1 MTLLKAEP
9 CVKLMHSAVRT
20 AIIAPLAGYQQRVCV
35 CVCFSSKVS
44 SLTPFVSGGGLCV
57 CARVFAPDLCVCQFI
72 HSIYLLCACLCF
84 YVTLHIPTHLSF
96 FICSTAVL
104 LYCSCQTIYYLPS
117 HILEQR
123 GGVANRRTILHMKC
137 CECDSGPFQVPCCR
151 TALESSGKAV
161 NPSQPRGCFC
171 FSNSVLWGGGVE
183 NQSASWGINKLPS
196 VKTLKYSCTHFS
208 ISSVSMSE
216 SVKIQ
221 TPWDKSSL

>member
-9 CVKLMHSAVRT
+9 CLKLMHSAVRT

-35 CVCFSSKVS
+35 CVLAAKWVRWHHLSLKV
-44 SLTPFVSGGGLCV
+44 VYVCV
-57 CARVFAPDLCVCQFI
+57 RALAPDLCVCQFI

-117 HILEQR
+117 HVLERR

-137 CECDSGPFQVPCCR
+137 CECDSGPFQVPCCSP
-151 TALESSGKAV
+151 ALESSGKAV

-171 FSNSVLWGGGVE
+171 FSNSV
-183 NQSASWGINKLPS
+183 
-196 VKTLKYSCTHFS
+196 
-208 ISSVSMSE
+208 
-216 SVKIQ
+216 
-221 TPWDKSSL
+221 